1 LRSDRSWHHG
11 TAEGSPAETG
21 LPAKFPWAEVQTIA
35 LLILLHLALA
45 FWSGGPLPP
54 GRELLLQGG
63 LLGGAS
69 LEQPWRLV
77 TSLFLHSGPAHALWN
92 GVSTLVFAVP
102 LLGSLGLARTGLVY
116 FVSGVGG
123 GLAALQFAAPGTL
136 IVGSSGAVAGL
147 FGAWVVLTLRRA
159 RRASLGRRERIRAL
173 GIALLVLPA
182 LVRPVTA
189 AGEPISVSSHIGG
202 LVTGMLIGAFLSAGL
217 APPEEPLDEGG
228 EDPGDVEWPTG
239 TRPD

>member
-1 LRSDRSWHHG
+1 M
-11 TAEGSPAETG
+11 
-21 LPAKFPWAEVQTIA
+21 QTVG

-54 GRELLLQGG
+54 GRELLTQGG
-63 LLGGAS
+63 LLRGAT
-69 LEQPWRLV
+69 LEQPWRLL

-92 GVSTLVFAVP
+92 GLSTLVFAVP
-102 LLGSLGLARTGLVY
+102 LLGSLGLTRTALIY
-116 FVSGVGG
+116 LVSGLGG

-159 RRASLGRRERIRAL
+159 RRATLGRRERIRAL
-173 GIALLVLPA
+173 GIAMLVLPA
-182 LVRPVTA
+182 LVQPHTA

-217 APPEEPLDEGG
+217 APPEKFPDEDG
-228 EDPGDVEWPTG
+228 EESGDEEWSTG
-239 TRPD
+239 TIRD